1 MSTGTEAKPAL
12 GAAAGSA
19 YVTWDGTALDPR
31 CCYCGRPVLGAVCWG
46 SCGPYH
52 IECVR
57 PPAIRQSDAYYLPI
71 KLPDPQI
78 QIDDLRR
85 RIEALER
92 KLSESPNTPSQ
103 RPTDSKEESH
113 D

>member
-1 MSTGTEAKPAL
+1 MSTPG
-12 GAAAGSA
+12 
-19 YVTWDGTALDPR
+19 YVTSAGTACDLR

-52 IECVR
+52 IECVS
-57 PPAIRQSDAYYLPI
+57 PPAIRQADAYYLPI
-71 KLPDPQI
+71 KWPDPQV

-92 KLSESPNTPSQ
+92 KLFDSPNAQ
-103 RPTDSKEESH
+103 RERPAEGEGR
-113 D
+113 